1 MFGQGPGRL
10 DPGGIVE
17 RGEGVQGGAGASAPH
32 GAGLAIGGVKHV
44 GGADRSPPE
53 GVQAPPVEIGGGRGR
68 VGEVAFLGDRQRLPD
83 LVGLIG
89 IHRSPSDP
97 EVDQAT
103 RSQRHV
109 AEHHRG
115 HPEPARAAV
124 QAILRVCRQM
134 VGPDAG
140 VLPVGG
146 RRHEQPVHLFL
157 APATLAEL
165 HGQPVEQIHM
175 RRIFPLH
182 PHVFDGLHETNP
194 EKVLPHPVDLNP
206 RGERLLGQEQPAS
219 QAQPVAGQT
228 LGQAWQR
235 CRRGKRER
243 VSLRRKIVAAVEDL
257 RLAGRGVAHH
267 HHAGNLVAFEL
278 FVGLFRCF
286 IPLDLRKIL
295 NHTSLHVGVE
305 VAAELLLD
313 RFLLLGRAVFLPLP
327 QERCERAGE
336 VAPIGRLA
344 VGKEAVSPRGVGGV
358 DHSLRLPRFRL
369 HGRLEGGTLRALL
382 IRREFD
388 HRRGNP
394 DPG

>member
-1 MFGQGPGRL
+1 
-10 DPGGIVE
+10 
-17 RGEGVQGGAGASAPH
+17 
-32 GAGLAIGGVKHV
+32 
-44 GGADRSPPE
+44 
-53 GVQAPPVEIGGGRGR
+53 
-68 VGEVAFLGDRQRLPD
+68 
-83 LVGLIG
+83 
-89 IHRSPSDP
+89 
-97 EVDQAT
+97 
-103 RSQRHV
+103 
-109 AEHHRG
+109 
-115 HPEPARAAV
+115 
-124 QAILRVCRQM
+124 M

-165 HGQPVEQIHM
+165 HGEPVEQIHV
-175 RRIFPLH
+175 RRILPLH
-182 PHVFDGLHETNP
+182 PHVFDGLHEADP

-206 RGERLLGQEQPAS
+206 RRERLLGQEQPAS
-219 QAQPVAGQT
+219 QAQPVVGQT

-235 CRRGKRER
+235 RRRGKRER
-243 VSLRRKIVAAVEDL
+243 VSLRRKIVTAVEDL
-257 RLAGRGVAHH
+257 GLAGRGVAHH
-267 HHAGNLVAFEL
+267 HHAGNPVALEL

-313 RFLLLGRAVFLPLP
+313 RLPLVGRAVFLRLP

-344 VGKEAVSPRGVGGV
+344 VGKEAASPGGVGGV
-358 DHSLRLPRFRL
+358 HHSLRLSRFRL

-388 HRRGNP
+388 HRRGDP